1 MPEIVTKYPEIV
13 IKILREAGIECGT
26 GAPQTILTACPAERF
41 CSLPTG
47 EICVYGLNEISKAT
61 QITMAEITKLVSKSS
76 QIFTFWEILLIAF
89 TFVAGILLGIL
100 LQRKILGK

>member
-1 MPEIVTKYPEIV
+1 MPEVVTKYPEIV

-26 GAPQTILTACPAERF
+26 GAPQRILTACPAERF

-61 QITMAEITKLVSKSS
+61 QITMAEITKLVDKSS
-76 QIFTFWEILLIAF
+76 QVFAFWEILLITFAF
-89 TFVAGILLGIL
+89 IAGILFGIL
-100 LQRKILGK
+100 LQRKIFKK